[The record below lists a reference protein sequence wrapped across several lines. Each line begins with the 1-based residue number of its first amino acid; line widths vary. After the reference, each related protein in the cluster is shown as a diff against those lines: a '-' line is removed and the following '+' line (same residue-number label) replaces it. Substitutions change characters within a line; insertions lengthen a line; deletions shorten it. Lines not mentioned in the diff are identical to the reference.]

1 MILHTLNTGTDTAA
15 FRDCLNLA
23 SASDAILLMGNG
35 VYAAL
40 DRTTA
45 SASLQATGAE
55 IFVLESDARAAGIVS
70 RIPKFASLVD
80 FEGFVS
86 LTVRFDRQLAW
97 Y

>member
-23 SASDAILLMGNG
+23 TANDAILLMGDG
-35 VYAAL
+35 VYTAL
-40 DRTTA
+40 DGTTA

-55 IFVLESDARAAGIVS
+55 IFILASDARAAGILS
-70 RIPKFASLVD
+70 RVPTFACLVD